1 MYVDGALSE
10 PLEVNIGVPQGS
22 ILGPLLYT
30 IFTNELPEFVHKHY
44 PQDQQGTTK
53 LFNTHFQDCGGICCF
68 ADDLTFTISN
78 KDPIV
83 LQQDMNNKYKD
94 IVSYMAMNKLFL
106 NTDKTHVLIMTS
118 AVHHKKQGNFGIALH
133 TGAETI
139 LPSENERLLGA
150 QISNDFTWN
159 EHVIGNDK
167 SMVKMITSRINAL
180 RKISWSADFKT
191 RKMIANA
198 IVMSR
203 IIYLIQVYGT
213 ASDYLI
219 NFLQVLQ
226 NKAARVV
233 TKLRWGTETK
243 LLLNQVGWLSV
254 RQLVVFHSLI
264 LVFKTKQ
271 VGKPIY
277 LREKLRSEF
286 AYETRQSTGNC
297 FVKNDT
303 PRSEKYKKAFV
314 HNSTSLWNSLSLEVR
329 TAVKL
334 EDFKTKLR
342 KWIKINTPV

>member
-1 MYVDGALSE
+1 
-10 PLEVNIGVPQGS
+10 
-22 ILGPLLYT
+22 
-30 IFTNELPEFVHKHY
+30 
-44 PQDQQGTTK
+44 
-53 LFNTHFQDCGGICCF
+53 
-68 ADDLTFTISN
+68 
-78 KDPIV
+78 
-83 LQQDMNNKYKD
+83 
-94 IVSYMAMNKLFL
+94 
-106 NTDKTHVLIMTS
+106 
-118 AVHHKKQGNFGIALH
+118 
-133 TGAETI
+133 
-139 LPSENERLLGA
+139 
-150 QISNDFTWN
+150 
-159 EHVIGNDK
+159 
-167 SMVKMITSRINAL
+167 
-180 RKISWSADFKT
+180 
-191 RKMIANA
+191 MIANA

-303 PRSEKYKKAFV
+303 PRSEKYKKAFI

-334 EDFKTKLR
+334 KDFKTKL
-342 KWIKINTPV
+342 KTWIKINTPV